1 MARFV
6 SHDTDSRLLPAAKK
20 ARSGDARWDRLE
32 HGAPPA
38 TAMLHAATEAGDG
51 AMQKIYDE
59 LGSAAAAAAAGAG
72 AGYGLREEAGAAAW
86 GTSQTPPRRFPP
98 AFCSPMTS
106 PLVRR
111 PAPATGYDA
120 SPLGD
125 GPFSPFGDGDL
136 SSARTGRLCICA
148 LSPGEPGQLP
158 TSPICFTKAA
168 TSPGVLSPQGVTD
181 ERSLWTA
188 YELRFSTS
196 WIGVTKVGSSCDGAS
211 FVLAETGQS
220 FEVSWAELAE
230 MEQSARLVEYDQA
243 ALGKGK
249 PREVGAEFSS
259 EDEGLLRMT
268 MALNEEPQDW
278 QAISVQLG
286 RSDWDC
292 KRKWA
297 EMCQRK
303 PAGAIARRV
312 SDARWWSTQGLK
324 IEKNEVA
331 QGGERAWFPGTVA
344 SCHDTRGGCCVSW
357 DGPYPAES
365 MVLPKAEVRLQAVQ
379 DSSRDTHTLPADEGA
394 VRSPLDVRLVQ
405 VNISANAKHA
415 CLRDLVLLL
424 RGRHERKEDENEEAE
439 QLASEVQGQ
448 LSPRDVTER
457 SHGCGIVIS
466 IDAVRKL
473 LNDGVGIDFDRLRL
487 CGFHEE
493 LVSRMM
499 VKKAKHLT
507 SRRVTVSAALPSRK
521 QASHTTSGS
530 SLGLP
535 AAGSSRRARTAVSRL
550 DPTQN
555 AARPQWGSSSSG
567 NLSAG
572 ADKPANRSTVS
583 FAAVDEV
590 QQPADPSMERVAIWH
605 RASRRKVAGKAA
617 PQRRNLEA
625 YLRNNPGAEVYAG
638 QDKLQK
644 HQPSVEDAGGASDKE
659 ATPRTPIPK
668 EAEAQDDS
676 EPEESEE
683 EVGLDSVC
691 EQCSAAH
698 DGTFGSGRF
707 CSDDCKNQ
715 FCAEKARAA
724 RKENEDSVC
733 EQCSAVHDGSWG
745 SGRFCQ
751 ERCARAYSSSRQEK
765 RKAATQ
771 KSKGAQPTATS
782 TVAPQPDT
790 TIPQAASQL
799 LKPKPANWSEEEL
812 ARLRQGV
819 EMYQAENAGE
829 VLWKK
834 VAALVGTRV
843 PHACSCKFA
852 RI

>member
-1 MARFV
+1 MGHVA
-6 SHDTDSRLLPAAKK
+6 D
-20 ARSGDARWDRLE
+20 
-32 HGAPPA
+32 
-38 TAMLHAATEAGDG
+38 
-51 AMQKIYDE
+51 
-59 LGSAAAAAAAGAG
+59 AAAAVPARVLLHDVAA
-72 AGYGLREEAGAAAW
+72 R
-86 GTSQTPPRRFPP
+86 
-98 AFCSPMTS
+98 
-106 PLVRR
+106 VRR
-111 PAPATGYDA
+111 PATATSYDA

-125 GPFSPFGDGDL
+125 GPFSPFGDEDGDL

-158 TSPICFTKAA
+158 TSPIFTKAA
-168 TSPGVLSPQGVTD
+168 SPGVLSPQQGVTD

-196 WIGVTKVGSSCDGAS
+196 WIGVTKVRSGCDGAS
-211 FVLAETGQS
+211 FVLAETGQL
-220 FEVSWAELAE
+220 FDVSWAELAE